1 MADCRGE
8 LYRALD
14 ASIDACGGKLDDV
27 KVLETARHFDA
38 HHQPKTYVGAPVRFV
53 CCPHPPEGA
62 RSCTVAADAIVSSV
76 AGVSIHVNTEESMHV
91 TLFHTSH
98 PNDRRPFSDAIRAHE
113 LSDLRAL
120 AAAFPQFSLRFHSI
134 VLASSGSIVMLFDDP
149 DDTVDRLRLVAHSV
163 FPALP
168 AYQTKTIVH
177 TTLARVLTPS
187 MPSETLQA
195 LRAKCLEVTAQLR
208 HDAFGIALSRLWYV
222 EETHYFSAES
232 GRRTSIALPPPL
244 HGASVGVNDT
254 SQHLRDSGATS
265 G

>member
-1 MADCRGE
+1 M
-8 LYRALD
+8 
-14 ASIDACGGKLDDV
+14 K
-27 KVLETARHFDA
+27 
-38 HHQPKTYVGAPVRFV
+38 
-53 CCPHPPEGA
+53 EGA